1 MKVPMASL
9 PAVGEGG
16 ATDFLPFSSQRPGSG
31 MVSTVEA
38 LPLPFTT
45 SAKEGEAVLEDAG
58 ENGVATGL
66 RVRRGV
72 VEGTGRG
79 AHRWRGG

>member
-1 MKVPMASL
+1 
-9 PAVGEGG
+9 
-16 ATDFLPFSSQRPGSG
+16 
-31 MVSTVEA
+31 